1 MKQKHYIAGL
11 YYRLSQED
19 ERQGESVSIDNQRAI
34 LRKYAEEHGFE
45 IHGEYID
52 DGVSGTTFDRPE
64 VQRLLDDAKTG
75 IINTIIVKDLS
86 RFGRN
91 YIEVGQ
97 YVDYVF
103 PAFGIRFIAIQDNVD
118 TENRD
123 SNAMEMMPIMNI
135 FNEWHAANTSK
146 KIRTVL
152 KANAREGK
160 YHARKAPYGYVKSDT
175 EKNAR
180 KAPYGY
186 VKSDTEK
193 KTPIID
199 EEAAAV
205 VKRIFEMRAS
215 GLSPHKIADILNA
228 EGILNPSRYCLE
240 RYGVV
245 GRRENVGLWSFCGVN
260 SILQNPTYLGH
271 MVQQRDGTVSYKN
284 HKRYIKDES
293 EWVIVRNTHEPIISQ
308 ELWDKV
314 REVEKSVAQGRKT
327 KRGYTHP
334 LSGFLFCADCGGKMK
349 LNYINRKGKLDF
361 NFNCGNHVRLGK
373 SYCFSHFIQAK
384 DIEAIV
390 LDDIRTMAQRIVLDE
405 KTIRED
411 FIRHNAELADKAIK
425 SAKKELQVK
434 RKRTEELS
442 RLMQLAYEDRLKGKV
457 PEDICIGFIQKYSEE
472 QKKVDA
478 EIAELEERL
487 TETTNTIQSA
497 DEFIRNIKKYLEAPE
512 LTREMCYELLDR
524 VVVGGHPKHTGKERV
539 IDIVYKVDIASVLRY
554 KLNK

>member
-1 MKQKHYIAGL
+1 MKQKTYIAGL
-11 YYRLSQED
+11 YYRKSQED
-19 ERQGESVSIDNQRAI
+19 ERQGESISIENQRTI

-45 IHGEYID
+45 IYDEYID
-52 DGVSGTTFDRPE
+52 DGVSGTTFRRPE

-75 IINTIIVKDLS
+75 VINTIIVKDLS

-123 SNAMEMMPIMNI
+123 SGAMEMMPIMNV

-160 YHARKAPYGYVKSDT
+160 YHARKAPYGYTKGD
-175 EKNAR
+175 N
-180 KAPYGY
+180 
-186 VKSDTEK
+186 EK
-193 KTPIID
+193 KTPILD

-215 GLSPHKIADILNA
+215 GLSPHKIADTLNA
-228 EGILNPSRYCLE
+228 EGVLNPSRYCLE

-271 MVQQRDGTVSYKN
+271 MVQQRWSSISYKN

-293 EWVIVRNTHEPIISQ
+293 EWVVVHNTHEPIISQ

-349 LNYINRKGKLDF
+349 LNYINRNGKVDF

-405 KTIRED
+405 KTIREE

-425 SAKKELQVK
+425 SAKKELQGK

-442 RLMQLAYEDRLKGKV
+442 RLMQIAYEDRLKGKM
-457 PEDICIGFIQKYSEE
+457 PEDICISFIQKYSEE
-472 QKKVDA
+472 QKKVEA
-478 EIAELEERL
+478 EIAELEEWL

>member
-1 MKQKHYIAGL
+1 MNKYITGL
-11 YYRLSQED
+11 YFRLSQED
-19 ERQGESVSIDNQRAI
+19 ERAGESLSIDNQRHI

-45 IHGEYID
+45 IYGEYID

-64 VQRLLDDAKTG
+64 VQRLLDDAKAG
-75 IINTIIVKDLS
+75 VINTIIVKDLS

-97 YVDYVF
+97 YLDYVF

-123 SNAMEMMPIMNI
+123 SNAMEMMPIMNV

-146 KIRTVL
+146 KIRAVL
-152 KANAREGK
+152 KAHAREGK
-160 YHARKAPYGYVKSDT
+160 YHPRKAPYGYVKSTD
-175 EKNAR
+175 
-180 KAPYGY
+180 
-186 VKSDTEK
+186 EK

-199 EEAAAV
+199 EEAAGV

-228 EGILNPSRYCLE
+228 EGILNPSRYSME
-240 RYGVV
+240 KYGIV
-245 GRRENVGLWSFCGVN
+245 GRKENMGLWSLCAVN
-260 SILQNPTYLGH
+260 SILTNPTYLGH
-271 MVQQRDGTVSYKN
+271 MAQQRWSSVSYKN
-284 HKRYIKDES
+284 HKRYKRDES
-293 EWVIVRNTHEPIISQ
+293 EWVVVKDTHEAIVSQ

-349 LNYINRKGKLDF
+349 LNYINRDGKLCF
-361 NFNCGNHVRLGK
+361 NFNCGNHMRLGK

-384 DIEAIV
+384 DIEEIV
-390 LDDIRTMAQRIVLDE
+390 LDDIRTMSQRIVLDE
-405 KTIRED
+405 KTIREE
-411 FIRHNAELADKAIK
+411 FIRRNMELQDKAIK
-425 SAKKELQVK
+425 TAKKELQVK
-434 RKRTEELS
+434 RKRMEEIS
-442 RLMQLAYEDRLKGKV
+442 RLMQVAYEDRVKGKM

-472 QKKVDA
+472 QKRLES
-478 EIAELEERL
+478 EIVELEERL
-487 TETTNTIQSA
+487 TETANTIQSA
-497 DEFIRNIKKYLEAPE
+497 DEFMRNIKKYLEAPE
-512 LTREMCYELLDR
+512 LTREMCYELIER
-524 VVVGGHPKHTGKERV
+524 IIIGGHPKHTGKERA